1 MDIRVVSRST
11 PEKQIDVGD
20 AAVVA
25 SVAVVDTQRTT
36 IQMADVSIVQ
46 LGDTAVVAAAVA
58 VVVAEIVVVVGSAA
72 AADIEKTDTV
82 AVVADGAAVAVV
94 VVVVAARP
102 SRWDRQMLE
111 DEEQLSM
118 APWQR
123 FEVVA
128 ARKWMAE
135 GSEW

>member
-82 AVVADGAAVAVV
+82 AVVADGAAAAA

-118 APWQR
+118 ASWQR

>member
-46 LGDTAVVAAAVA
+46 LGDTAVVVAAAAAV
-58 VVVAEIVVVVGSAA
+58 VEIVVVVVVGSA

-82 AVVADGAAVAVV
+82 AVVVDGAAAAA

-118 APWQR
+118 ASWQR

>member
-46 LGDTAVVAAAVA
+46 LGDTAVVVAAAAAV
-58 VVVAEIVVVVGSAA
+58 VEIVVVVVVGSA

-82 AVVADGAAVAVV
+82 AVVADGAAAAA

-118 APWQR
+118 ASWQR

>member
-58 VVVAEIVVVVGSAA
+58 VVV
-72 AADIEKTDTV
+72 
-82 AVVADGAAVAVV
+82 
-94 VVVVAARP
+94 VVVAARP

>member
-82 AVVADGAAVAVV
+82 AVVADGAAAAA